1 MNGREREREEVQRS
15 LQTRSVKERLKGIYR
30 EAVDE
35 EEDRRWE
42 RERDPSLEHRELCLV
57 SRSDYLGA
65 DAVATLHKFLC
76 EQNVDGSVALMVQE
90 QAFHIS

>member
-1 MNGREREREEVQRS
+1 MEEREREEVQRS

-42 RERDPSLEHRELCLV
+42 RERDAERE
-57 SRSDYLGA
+57 
-65 DAVATLHKFLC
+65 K
-76 EQNVDGSVALMVQE
+76 
-90 QAFHIS
+90 